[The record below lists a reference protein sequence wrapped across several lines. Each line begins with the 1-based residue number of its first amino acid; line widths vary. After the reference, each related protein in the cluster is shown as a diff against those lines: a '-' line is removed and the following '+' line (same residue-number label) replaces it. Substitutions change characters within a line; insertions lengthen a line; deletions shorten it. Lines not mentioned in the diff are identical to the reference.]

1 VAASVCT
8 LQPASDRLQDEEEV
22 IAFVLYSALQR
33 SFSENTNTINQ
44 FIMNL
49 MMWSN
54 NYIHQ
59 ENKRSRRENF
69 RRRSRSVLLLG
80 GAAGTGDQE

>member
-1 VAASVCT
+1 MAASVCT
-8 LQPASDRLQDEEEV
+8 LQPASDRLQNEEEV

-33 SFSENTNTINQ
+33 SLSENTINQ

-54 NYIHQ
+54 TSPGKQ
-59 ENKRSRRENF
+59 EVEK
-69 RRRSRSVLLLG
+69 G
-80 GAAGTGDQE
+80 GFLDEDLAVFCC

>member
-1 VAASVCT
+1 MITVLGVCT

-22 IAFVLYSALQR
+22 IAFVLYSPLQR
-33 SFSENTNTINQ
+33 NLSENTNTINQ

-54 NYIHQ
+54 NSLGKQ
-59 ENKRSRRENF
+59 EVEKGIF
-69 RRRSRSVLLLG
+69 
-80 GAAGTGDQE
+80 